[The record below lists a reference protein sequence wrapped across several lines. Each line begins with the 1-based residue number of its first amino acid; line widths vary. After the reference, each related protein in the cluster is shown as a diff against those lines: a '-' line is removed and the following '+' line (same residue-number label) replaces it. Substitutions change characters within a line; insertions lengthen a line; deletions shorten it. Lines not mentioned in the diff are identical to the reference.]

1 MPQSTF
7 AVRLRQPLLGAECT
21 LRTSVGREN
30 GRGSVAW
37 QPPHMRDEDLV
48 PRQPEYLSDTV

>member
-7 AVRLRQPLLGAECT
+7 ADRLHQPLLGAERT
-21 LRTSVGREN
+21 LKTSVEREN
-30 GRGSVAW
+30 GRGPVAW

-48 PRQPEYLSDTV
+48 PRQPEYLSDAL